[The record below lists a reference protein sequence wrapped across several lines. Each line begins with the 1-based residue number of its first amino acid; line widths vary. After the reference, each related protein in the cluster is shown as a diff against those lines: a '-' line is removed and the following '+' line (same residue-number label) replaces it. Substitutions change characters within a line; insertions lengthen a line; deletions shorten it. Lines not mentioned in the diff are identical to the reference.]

1 MYGFSYDPEAII
13 QDADIFIQNEIEQS
27 RRMRRLEQ
35 SGICFHGWT
44 QTKVAGNPEP
54 DGLQNGQVICLEANC
69 GMVWD
74 SESEL
79 QDATAQAYRQNG
91 LDF

>member
-1 MYGFSYDPEAII
+1 MFQYEYDPEAVI
-13 QDADIFIQNEIEQS
+13 QDADIFIERQNRQY
-27 RRMRRLEQ
+27 RLQRKLEQ

-79 QDATAQAYRQNG
+79 QDATAQVYRDNG